1 MKIIRLATFA
11 FLGLTT
17 AILPAA
23 AQQWPNRPVRML
35 TAGGGGSGSDILG
48 RIFSDYFQRQT
59 GQSWIMDNRPGASG
73 TVAGIAAK
81 QSQPDGYTFYLT
93 TVAGQAIAPYT
104 VANLAY
110 DPVKDFESVA
120 LLVQQPNILF
130 VRADDDRFKSL
141 KDLISYAKANP
152 GKLNYGVSAIGTTT
166 NMTVAQL
173 KKQLGLD
180 MVVVPYKSSGDTAL
194 AVLRKETELSV
205 ENIQVV
211 VGQLGQVRPLAVSS
225 KIRSPRL
232 PDLPTFAEQG
242 VDIDIASW
250 FGVIAPKDTPKPIV
264 DRMTALIKEAMNDP
278 DVQKRLEQLGATP
291 TYMDPAQFKS
301 FQEAEVKKW
310 GPIVEAAGVPKQ

>member
-1 MKIIRLATFA
+1 MKVVTLAALA
-11 FLGLTT
+11 FLGLT
-17 AILPAA
+17 A
-23 AQQWPNRPVRML
+23 AQPATAQEWPTRPVRML
-35 TAGGGGSGSDILG
+35 TSGGGGSGSDILG
-48 RIFSDYFQRQT
+48 RVFGDYFQRQT

-93 TVAGQAIAPYT
+93 TVAGQAIAPFT
-104 VANLAY
+104 VADLAY

-120 LLVQQPNILF
+120 LMVQQPNILF
-130 VRADDDRFKSL
+130 VRADDDRFKTL
-141 KDLISYAKANP
+141 KDLIEFAKANP
-152 GKLNYGVSAIGTTT
+152 GKLNYGVSSIGTTT

-173 KKQLGLD
+173 KKKLGLD

-194 AVLRKETELSV
+194 AVLRKETEFSV

-211 VGQLGQVRPLAVSS
+211 VGQIGQIRPLAVSS
-225 KIRSPRL
+225 KIRAPRL

-250 FGVIAPKDTPKPIV
+250 FGVIAPKDTPKPII
-264 DRMTALIKEAMNDP
+264 DKMSGLIRDAMKDP
-278 DVQKRLEQLGATP
+278 EVLKRLEQLGATP
-291 TYMDPAQFKS
+291 TFLDPAQFKS

>member
-1 MKIIRLATFA
+1 MKTIKLATLA
-11 FLGLTT
+11 AVGLMT

-23 AQQWPNRPVRML
+23 AQQWPDRPVRVL
-35 TAGGGGSGSDILG
+35 TGGGGGSGSDILG
-48 RIFSDYFQRQT
+48 RIFGDYFQRQT

-73 TVAGIAAK
+73 TIAGGAAK
-81 QSQPDGYTFYLT
+81 QAQPDGYTFYLT
-93 TVAGQAIAPYT
+93 TVAGQAIAPFT
-104 VANLAY
+104 VANLPY
-110 DPVKDFESVA
+110 DPVNDFESVA

-141 KDLISYAKANP
+141 KDLIAYAKANP
-152 GKLNYGVSAIGTTT
+152 GKMNYGVSAIGTTT

-194 AVLRKETELSV
+194 AVLRKETDFSV

-211 VGQLGQVRPLAVSS
+211 VGQIGQVRPLAVSS
-225 KIRSPRL
+225 KIRTSRL
-232 PDLPTFAEQG
+232 PDVQTFAEQG

-250 FGVIAPKDTPKPIV
+250 FAIIAPKGTPKPII
-264 DRMTALIKEAMNDP
+264 DKMTGTIKDAMNDAE
-278 DVQKRLEQLGATP
+278 VKKRLEQLGATP
-291 TYMDPAQFKS
+291 TYMDPVQLKA